1 MRLKVTLQKAAGP
14 TATENGK
21 SSAATA
27 EKKEDSKPKDPSRP
41 VSSTPVAGTPWC
53 VVWTGDNKVGIEF
66 EPRKKLKL
74 RILLPKASSTF
85 YPKQSRKKTKR
96 GNNTYRL
103 T

>member
-1 MRLKVTLQKAAGP
+1 MRLKVMLQKAAGP

-74 RILLPKASSTF
+74 RM
-85 YPKQSRKKTKR
+85 YCYQKQVVLFTQSKVEKKRKGET
-96 GNNTYRL
+96 THIV
-103 T
+103 